1 MCTAVKTEC
10 FIIYR
15 SEHRRGAG
23 TCEVEHTDITEFAPR
38 WTADGGQVVTVSIQV
53 ELGLRALRS
62 AVADTRD
69 RCRVDRPRLTA
80 SGRVR
85 CPVRTT
91 PALWDALA
99 DDPTV
104 LDRLPSSDGATSLRQ
119 VDLDPGDLTYHAW
132 VDRGGILTRAEV
144 TVDGWR
150 LDLRFPDQDR
160 CSSYHRACVERGLSV
175 HVLRLST
182 DATQSGSHLTHAQWE
197 VLNAANREG
206 YFDVPRRTSLT
217 ELAAGLD
224 LSRQAVSERLRR
236 GLGNVVGSHLPH
248 APPQAPGDET
258 PSPTGGK

>member
-1 MCTAVKTEC
+1 
-10 FIIYR
+10 
-15 SEHRRGAG
+15 
-23 TCEVEHTDITEFAPR
+23 
-38 WTADGGQVVTVSIQV
+38 VTVSIRL
-53 ELGLRALRS
+53 ELGLPALRS

-69 RCRVDRPRLTA
+69 PCRVDRPRLTA

-85 CPVRTT
+85 CTVRTT

-104 LDRLPSSDGATSLRQ
+104 LDRLSSSDGATSLRQ

-132 VDRGGILTRAEV
+132 VDRGGVLTGAEV

-160 CSSYHRACVERGLSV
+160 CSSYHRACVQRGLSV

-182 DATQSGSHLTHAQWE
+182 DVGRAASQEQSASHLTHAQWE

-217 ELAAGLD
+217 ELAASLD

-236 GLGNVVGSHLPH
+236 GLGTVLDSRLPP
-248 APPQAPGDET
+248 APHQRPGAEIH
-258 PSPTGGK
+258 PPAERE